1 MLRSYLKI
9 ALRNLLKSKISSFI
23 NITGLAVGMA
33 VAMLI
38 GLWVWSELTFDTHFA
53 NYARIAQVLQNGTY
67 SNEVGTQSEIP
78 PPLGPELRNTYG
90 ADFKYVV
97 MATDIRPQA
106 LTFEDKKFTQ
116 NGASFGAEITEM
128 LSLDMLQGSRKGL
141 KEPNSILLSET
152 LAKTYFGDADPL
164 GKIMQISEQNYKV
177 TGVYADLPRNSSFN
191 DLAFIT
197 PWNENEPYI
206 KNYLDNWGYNS
217 FNAYVQLAEGADMA
231 QVSAKI
237 KDIKY
242 KKVNEEGKKYKP
254 EMFLH
259 PMSQWHLYSEFEGG
273 KSVGGHI
280 TAVWLFG
287 IIGAFVLLLACINF
301 MNLSTAR
308 SEKRAKEV
316 GVRKAIGSRKNQLI
330 GQFLSESLVVACFA
344 FVLALLLAQ
353 LSLPF
358 FNAVADKKMSLLWS
372 NPVFWLLGLGFAL
385 GTGLLAG
392 TYPAFYL
399 SSFQPIRV
407 LKGTFKAGRLASIP
421 RKVLVVIQFTVSI
434 ALIVGVL
441 IVFQQIQFAKNRPI
455 GYDTSGLIVLPTPTT
470 VVHEHFDAIRND
482 LKNSGVI
489 LEMAESYSPMT
500 ELNLALDGF
509 DWKGKDPNMQVSI
522 GTELVSHDFG
532 KTVDW
537 EISAGRD
544 FSRDFASDS
553 TGIILSE
560 TAVKY
565 MGLKNPLGE
574 VIKSQNFS
582 PEPIFFRV
590 IGVVKDVLME
600 SPYEDVRPMFYTL
613 NRWRGNFAVL
623 KLNPALSAQVA
634 LAKIAPVFQK
644 HNPSAPF
651 DYQFVD
657 AEYGKKFAA
666 ELRIGRL
673 AGFFAILAVFIS
685 CLGLFGLASF
695 MAEQRTKEIGIRKVL
710 GASLGNLWGLLSR
723 EFVGLVLLSC
733 VLAAPIAYYYLHG
746 WLQQYEYRTEISG
759 WVFAAAAIGAL
770 GITLLTVSY
779 QALKAALL
787 NPVRSL
793 KSE

>member
-9 ALRNLLKSKISSFI
+9 ALRNLFKSKVSSFI

-38 GLWVWSELTFDTHFA
+38 GLWVWSELTFDTQFA
-53 NYARIAQVLQNGTY
+53 NYERIAQVLQNGTY
-67 SNEVGTQSEIP
+67 NDEVGTQAEIP
-78 PPLGPELRNTYG
+78 PPLGPELRNAYG

-97 MATDIRPQA
+97 MATDIHPQA

-152 LAKTYFGDADPL
+152 LAKTYFGDTEPL
-164 GKIMQISEQNYKV
+164 GKIMQIGEQSYKV
-177 TGVYADLPRNSSFN
+177 TGVYADLPRNSSFY

-206 KNYLDNWGYNS
+206 KNHIDNWGYNS

-231 QVSAKI
+231 RVSAKI
-237 KDIKY
+237 KNIKY
-242 KKVNEEGKKYKP
+242 NKVNEDGKKYKP

-273 KSVGGHI
+273 KSVGGRI
-280 TAVWLFG
+280 TTVWLFG

-316 GVRKAIGSRKNQLI
+316 GVRKAIGSRKNQLVK
-330 GQFLSESLVVACFA
+330 QFLSESLLVAAFA

-358 FNAVADKKMSLLWS
+358 FNGVADKKMSLLWS
-372 NPVFWLLGLGFAL
+372 NPVFWLLGIGFAL

-407 LKGTFKAGRLASIP
+407 LKGTFKAGRLASIL
-421 RKVLVVIQFTVSI
+421 RKVLVVVQFTVSI

-455 GYDTSGLIVLPTPTT
+455 GYDTSGLIVLPTPTM
-470 VVHEHFDAIRND
+470 VVHEHFDAIQRE
-482 LKNSGVI
+482 LKNSGAI
-489 LEMAESYSPMT
+489 LEMAEAHSPMT
-500 ELNLALDGF
+500 DLYLALDGF
-509 DWKGKDPNMQVSI
+509 DWKGKDPGMQVSI

-537 EISAGRD
+537 KISAGRD

-565 MGLKNPLGE
+565 MGLKNPIGE

-600 SPYEDVRPMFYTL
+600 SPYEDVRPMLYVL
-613 NRWRGNFAVL
+613 NTWKGNFAVL

-651 DYQFVD
+651 EYQFVD
-657 AEYGKKFAA
+657 EEYGKKFAA
-666 ELRIGRL
+666 ELRVGRL

-710 GASLGNLWGLLSR
+710 GASLSSLWQLLSKD
-723 EFVGLVLLSC
+723 FVLLVFVSFFI
-733 VLAAPIAYYYLHG
+733 ATPIAYYFMSN
-746 WLQQYEYRTEISG
+746 WLQTYTYHTEISWWIFVATG
-759 WVFAAAAIGAL
+759 LGIL

-779 QALKAALL
+779 QSMWAALT
-787 NPVRSL
+787 NPIKSLRS
-793 KSE
+793 E